1 MTIDVL
7 LDRLDGVQRVGEGQ
21 WKARCPA
28 HEDNDPSFGVKVTP
42 DGKILIHCFAG
53 CDKLSILHAAGLNM
67 ADLFPDSHDH
77 HVRPL
82 YMATQEK
89 KRREKREAGLGR
101 ERMILAMAKQDRKSG
116 KKLSPAEL
124 ERERLAFRRVNG
136 IS

>member
-53 CDKLSILHAAGLNM
+53 CDIGDVLAAVDM
-67 ADLFPDSHDH
+67 SVSDLFPKRDQLSTHRDSPSYWSRMQREQQRQSD
-77 HVRPL
+77 VND
-82 YMATQEK
+82 ATLAIYEQDIRRGKRFTPEENEK
-89 KRREKREAGLGR
+89 YRNLK
-101 ERMILAMAKQDRKSG
+101 LAQMRG
-116 KKLSPAEL
+116 
-124 ERERLAFRRVNG
+124 
-136 IS
+136 